1 LCVAAAELSS
11 SMVCLVGIMEELD
24 TSLVVVP
31 IYEFD
36 RLHGDAYEHTNTS
49 SVGISSEFK
58 LQTKGR

>member
-1 LCVAAAELSS
+1 
-11 SMVCLVGIMEELD
+11 MVCLVGIMEELD